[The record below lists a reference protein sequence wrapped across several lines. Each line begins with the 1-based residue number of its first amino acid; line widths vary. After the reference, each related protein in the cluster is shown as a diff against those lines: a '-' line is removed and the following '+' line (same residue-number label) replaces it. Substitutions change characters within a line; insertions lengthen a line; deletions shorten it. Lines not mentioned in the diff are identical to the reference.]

1 MSQRDGYD
9 DLIHSY
15 EFQTGPIPNREGLRA
30 GLLQTISEEEAR
42 LVLLLPFAGAIGPEK
57 LLRRVGQK
65 LGLNRAQAEKMLDHL
80 LHEAFILRYMGKK
93 GLVYERAFCSYM
105 AEQQVR
111 MRKGT
116 PLGEVYSRYWDDL
129 STISIDRLP
138 TRTPYYRVMA
148 VEETIRPTPA
158 RRVVKVNEDIPDTR
172 ATLPIDVISE
182 MVRKEPLIAVA
193 ECYCR
198 LSQGMLGHDCR
209 YPRETCFTF
218 NELAQ
223 PLIEIGLARRIDA
236 EEAIAILR
244 GAEKA
249 GLIHNVD
256 NCEGHLKSMCNCCP
270 CCCPAVKAYQRG
282 ITNVGAPSRFR
293 SEFDPTQCTLC
304 EACVPACHMHAIRL
318 DDGVLSFD
326 GGRCIGCG
334 HCASVCPEEAI
345 RMTPRER
352 PPRPEPTND
361 ALWSKIRREAIVG
374 MVTSRLV
381 GRRSHGAAPR

>member
-1 MSQRDGYD
+1 MSQHDGYTQ
-9 DLIHSY
+9 LMHSY
-15 EFQTGPIPNREGLRA
+15 EFQTGPIPNRDRLRA
-30 GLLQTISEEEAR
+30 GLEQTISEEEAR
-42 LVLLLPFAGAIGPEK
+42 LVMLLPFAGATTPERLFRK
-57 LLRRVGQK
+57 ARQK
-65 LGLNRAQAEKMLDHL
+65 LGITQGELEPLLDHL
-80 LHEAFILRYMGKK
+80 LHEAFILRYTGKN
-93 GLVYERAFCSYM
+93 GTVYERAFCSYM

-116 PLGEVYSRYWDDL
+116 PLGEVYAQYWDDL
-129 STISIDRLP
+129 STISIERLP

-148 VEETIRPTPA
+148 VEETVRGGGS
-158 RRVVKVNEDIPDTR
+158 RRVVPVHEDIPDTR

-198 LSQGMLGHDCR
+198 LSQGMLGHECS

-223 PLIEIGLARRIDA
+223 PLIEIGLARRIEAD
-236 EEAIAILR
+236 EAIAILR

-293 SEFDPTQCTLC
+293 SEFDPVQCTLC
-304 EACVPACHMHAIRL
+304 EACIPACHMHAIRL
-318 DDGVLSFD
+318 DDGALAFD
-326 GGRCIGCG
+326 GDRCIGCG
-334 HCASVCPEEAI
+334 HCASACPEEAI
-345 RMTPRER
+345 RMTLRAR

-374 MVTSRLV
+374 MVTNRLFG
-381 GRRSHGAAPR
+381 GRRSGSA

>member
-1 MSQRDGYD
+1 
-9 DLIHSY
+9 
-15 EFQTGPIPNREGLRA
+15 
-30 GLLQTISEEEAR
+30 
-42 LVLLLPFAGAIGPEK
+42 
-57 LLRRVGQK
+57 
-65 LGLNRAQAEKMLDHL
+65 
-80 LHEAFILRYMGKK
+80 
-93 GLVYERAFCSYM
+93 M

-116 PLGEVYSRYWDDL
+116 PLGEVYAQYWDDL

-148 VEETIRPTPA
+148 VEETVTGEGQ
-158 RRVVKVNEDIPDTR
+158 RRRIPVGEDIADTR
-172 ATLPIDVISE
+172 ATLPIDIISE

-198 LSQGMLGHDCR
+198 LSQDMLGHPCS

-223 PLIEIGLARRIDA
+223 PLIEIGLARRI
-236 EEAIAILR
+236 EADEAVAILR
-244 GAEKA
+244 KAEKA

-293 SEFDPTQCTLC
+293 SELDPARCTLC
-304 EACVPACHMHAIRL
+304 EACLPVCHMHAIRL
-318 DDGVLSFD
+318 DDGALRLDSE
-326 GGRCIGCG
+326 RCIGCG
-334 HCASVCPEEAI
+334 HCASACPEEAI
-345 RMTPRER
+345 RMTLREK

-361 ALWSKIRREAIVG
+361 ALWSKIRREAVVG
-374 MVTSRLV
+374 MVTSRLF
-381 GRRSHGAAPR
+381 GGHSGEATRR